1 MTLGS
6 SSDHDP
12 SLFRILISS
21 DIHLGYG
28 EKHTERGNDSFNTFD
43 ELLSIGVKQD
53 VDLVLL
59 GGDLFH
65 ENKPSRSAEIKCLQ
79 ILRNHVLG
87 DRPVQVEYLS
97 DPAKDFAHCNSK
109 CVNYENPNLNIG
121 LPVFSIHGNHDD
133 PSGLGGHSCLDLVH
147 EAGLVNY
154 FGKVTDLKYIKVRP
168 ILMRKGDVK
177 VALYGLSN
185 VKDERLHRLFRE
197 NKVEFETPAE
207 DASSWCNILVIHQNR
222 AKRGPTNYIPE
233 SFLPDFFHL
242 VIWGHEHDCRI
253 VPEASDRDFFICQPG
268 SPTATSLC
276 EGEAISKHVGILNIR
291 ADTKFKL
298 DPIPLQTVRPMVFRT
313 ISISDLKK
321 VDLTEPDLKRLSNSI
336 ETQLKYEVEE
346 MIADAENQLTGHP
359 NQGTRPMLRLR
370 VEYTDETQQLNSAR
384 FGNMFMDTVSNA
396 SDILLF
402 KKKVAERK
410 VKADNF
416 DMDAMNELD
425 AESHVTI
432 EDLVADYFN
441 NQTDDKNKLAVLT
454 VRNIGGAVKTFID
467 KDDKD
472 ALKHVIDRELEKA
485 YDKLMERGDNL
496 NDEEFVHEEDH
507 DDDQYMRVQETAM
520 KNKNSKNTRGNQRDE
535 LYDSD
540 PSEKVIPESSDSDV
554 SLDEPPTKAASR
566 GRGRGRGAVRGTS
579 STRARGRNAVASPKR
594 VASPAKRGGRG
605 RAPAQSTITAAFAR
619 SQASKP
625 ASQTQSSVVRP
636 SQRNKKQMFESDS
649 DDDILAA
656 I

>member
-6 SSDHDP
+6 GDSEDP
-12 SLFRILISS
+12 SLFRILVTS

-28 EKHTERGNDSFNTFD
+28 EKHPERGDDSFNSFD
-43 ELLSIGVKQD
+43 ELLGIGVENS
-53 VDLVLL
+53 VDIVVL

-87 DRPVQVEYLS
+87 DRAVQVEYLS
-97 DPAKDFAHCNSK
+97 DPLVDYNHCNSK

-168 ILMRKGDVK
+168 ILLKKGDVK

-207 DASSWCNILVIHQNR
+207 DPSSWFNILVLHQNR

-233 SFLPDFFHL
+233 SFLPEFFHL

-276 EGEAISKHVGILNIR
+276 EGEAIQKFVGILNIR

-298 DPIPLQTVRPMVFRT
+298 DPIPLQTVRPMVFKT
-313 ISISDLKK
+313 ISITDLKR
-321 VDLTEPDLKRLSNSI
+321 VDLTESDTKRLNNAI

-346 MIADAENQLTGHP
+346 MIAEAENLLTGHP
-359 NQGTRPMLRLR
+359 KQGTRPMLRLR
-370 VEYTDETQQLNSAR
+370 VEYTDENQQLNSAR
-384 FGNMFMDTVSNA
+384 FGNNFLESVSNA
-396 SDILLF
+396 GEILLF
-402 KKKVAERK
+402 KRKIADRK
-410 VKADNF
+410 VKVDNF
-416 DMDAMNELD
+416 DMDTMNELGD
-425 AESHVTI
+425 ESNVTM
-432 EDLVADYFN
+432 EDLVKEYFDSQN
-441 NQTDDKNKLAVLT
+441 ESKNQLSILDVKGVGA
-454 VRNIGGAVKTFID
+454 AVKSYIE

-472 ALKHVIDRELEKA
+472 ALKCAIDKAMEKA
-485 YDKLMERGDNL
+485 YNTLMNRED
-496 NDEEFVHEEDH
+496 DEDGVDVDQLSVEAED
-507 DDDQYMRVQETAM
+507 DYEVEQELSS
-520 KNKNSKNTRGNQRDE
+520 KNKGKKMDYVAQKKGKKRDE
-535 LYDSD
+535 LFDSED
-540 PSEKVIPESSDSDV
+540 DVPEIDTDEDSA
-554 SLDEPPTKAASR
+554 PTRVTR
-566 GRGRGRGAVRGTS
+566 GRGRARGTRGGVVTGRGK
-579 STRARGRNAVASPKR
+579 AVAK
-594 VASPAKRGGRG
+594 SPAKRGGRG
-605 RAPAQSTITAAFAR
+605 RAPAQSTIMASFAR
-619 SQASKP
+619 SQQSSKQTQ
-625 ASQTQSSVVRP
+625 QTQSTQANARQSQFSTRP

-649 DDDILAA
+649 DDDLLGAL
-656 I
+656 

>member
-6 SSDHDP
+6 GDSQDP
-12 SLFRILISS
+12 SLFRILVAS

-28 EKHTERGNDSFNTFD
+28 EKHPERGDDSFNSFD
-43 ELLSIGVKQD
+43 ELMGIGVEQG
-53 VDLVLL
+53 VDMVIL

-79 ILRNHVLG
+79 ILSNHVLG

-97 DPAKDFAHCNSK
+97 DPLVDFAHCNSK
-109 CVNYENPNLNIG
+109 RVNYENPNLNIA

-168 ILMRKGDVK
+168 ILLRKGDVK

-207 DASSWCNILVIHQNR
+207 DPSSWCNILVLHQNR

-276 EGEAISKHVGILNIR
+276 EGEAIQKCVGIINIR

-298 DPIPLQTVRPMVFRT
+298 DPIPLQTVRPMVFKT
-313 ISISDLKK
+313 IAITDLRK
-321 VDLTEPDLKRLSNSI
+321 VDLAEQDMKRLNNAI

-346 MIADAENQLTGHP
+346 MIAEAENQLTGHAM
-359 NQGTRPMLRLR
+359 QGTRPMLRLR
-370 VEYTDETQQLNSAR
+370 VEYTDESQQLNSAR
-384 FGNMFMDTVSNA
+384 FGNNFMESVSNA
-396 SDILLF
+396 GEILLF
-402 KKKVAERK
+402 KRKTAERK
-410 VKADNF
+410 IKTDNF
-416 DMDAMNELD
+416 DMDAMNELGEESNVTMED
-425 AESHVTI
+425 LVKEYFNSQTDEKNKLKVLDVTGVGAAVKNYIEKDDKEALKFVIDKAMEKAYNTLLDRGGDIEDGIDNLTAAEEDKDMVKELANRDRGRKGIDTKGLKGKKKDELFDSDEESHVI
-432 EDLVADYFN
+432 AD
-441 NQTDDKNKLAVLT
+441 
-454 VRNIGGAVKTFID
+454 
-467 KDDKD
+467 
-472 ALKHVIDRELEKA
+472 
-485 YDKLMERGDNL
+485 
-496 NDEEFVHEEDH
+496 
-507 DDDQYMRVQETAM
+507 
-520 KNKNSKNTRGNQRDE
+520 
-535 LYDSD
+535 
-540 PSEKVIPESSDSDV
+540 SDSDGSEEAAPV
-554 SLDEPPTKAASR
+554 KAAR
-566 GRGRGRGAVRGTS
+566 GRGRGRGARGATS
-579 STRARGRNAVASPKR
+579 TARGRVAAK
-594 VASPAKRGGRG
+594 SPAKRGGRG
-605 RAPAQSTITAAFAR
+605 RAPAQSTIAAAFAR
-619 SQASKP
+619 SQASQP
-625 ASQTQSSVVRP
+625 AKQTQQSQASVRP
-636 SQRNKKQMFESDS
+636 SQRNKKQMFASDS
-649 DDDILAA
+649 DDDLLGAL
-656 I
+656 

>member
-6 SSDHDP
+6 GDSDDP
-12 SLFRILISS
+12 SLFRVLVTS

-28 EKHTERGNDSFNTFD
+28 EKHPERGDDSFNSFD
-43 ELLSIGVKQD
+43 ELLGIGVENG
-53 VDLVLL
+53 VDIVVL

-97 DPAKDFAHCNSK
+97 DPMVDFNHCNSK

-168 ILMRKGDVK
+168 ILLKKGDVK

-207 DASSWCNILVIHQNR
+207 DPSSWFNILVLHQNR

-233 SFLPDFFHL
+233 SFLPEFFHL

-276 EGEAISKHVGILNIR
+276 EGEAIQKFVGILNIR

-298 DPIPLQTVRPMVFRT
+298 DPIPLQTVRPMIFKT
-313 ISISDLKK
+313 ISITDLKR
-321 VDLTEPDLKRLSNSI
+321 VDLTETDTKRLNNAI

-346 MIADAENQLTGHP
+346 MIAEAENLLTGHP
-359 NQGTRPMLRLR
+359 KQGTRPMLRLR
-370 VEYTDETQQLNSAR
+370 VEYTDENQQLNSAR
-384 FGNMFMDTVSNA
+384 FGNNFLESVSNA
-396 SDILLF
+396 GEILLF
-402 KKKVAERK
+402 KRKIADRK
-410 VKADNF
+410 VKVDNF
-416 DMDAMNELD
+416 DMDAMNELGE
-425 AESHVTI
+425 ESNVTM
-432 EDLVADYFN
+432 EDLVKEYFHSQTESK
-441 NQTDDKNKLAVLT
+441 NQLSILDVKGVGA
-454 VRNIGGAVKTFID
+454 AVKSYIE

-472 ALKHVIDRELEKA
+472 ALKCAIDKAMEKA
-485 YDKLMERGDNL
+485 YNTLMNRED
-496 NDEEFVHEEDH
+496 DEDGVDVDQLSVEAEDE
-507 DDDQYMRVQETAM
+507 YEVEQELS
-520 KNKNSKNTRGNQRDE
+520 SKSKGKKMDVAQKKGKKRDE
-535 LYDSD
+535 LFDSED
-540 PSEKVIPESSDSDV
+540 EVAEIDTDEDSA
-554 SLDEPPTKAASR
+554 PTRATR
-566 GRGRGRGAVRGTS
+566 GRGRARGTRGGVVTGRGKAVT
-579 STRARGRNAVASPKR
+579 K
-594 VASPAKRGGRG
+594 SPAKRGGRG
-605 RAPAQSTITAAFAR
+605 RAPAQSTIMASFAR
-619 SQASKP
+619 SQQSSKQTQ
-625 ASQTQSSVVRP
+625 QTQSTQANARQSQFSARP

-649 DDDILAA
+649 DDDLLGAL
-656 I
+656 

>member
-6 SSDHDP
+6 GDLQDP
-12 SLFRILISS
+12 SLFRILVAS
-21 DIHLGYG
+21 DVHLGYG
-28 EKHTERGNDSFNTFD
+28 EKNPERGDDSFNSFD
-43 ELLSIGVKQD
+43 ELLGIGVEQG
-53 VDLVLL
+53 VDMVIL

-97 DPAKDFAHCNSK
+97 DPALDFAHCNSK

-133 PSGLGGHSCLDLVH
+133 PSGLGGHSCLDLIH
-147 EAGLVNY
+147 EAGLINY

-168 ILMRKGDVK
+168 ILLKKGDVK

-207 DASSWCNILVIHQNR
+207 DPSSWCNILVLHQNR

-276 EGEAISKHVGILNIR
+276 EGEAIPKSVGILNIR

-298 DPIPLQTVRPMVFRT
+298 DPIPLQTVRPMVFKT
-313 ISISDLKK
+313 IAISDLRK
-321 VDLTEPDLKRLSNSI
+321 VDLTEPDMKRLNQTI
-336 ETQLKYEVEE
+336 ETELKYEVEE
-346 MIADAENQLTGHP
+346 MIVEAGNLLTGHP
-359 NQGTRPMLRLR
+359 KQGTRPMLRLR
-370 VEYTDETQQLNSAR
+370 VEYTDESQQLNSAR
-384 FGNMFMDTVSNA
+384 FGNMFMESVSNA
-396 SDILLF
+396 GEILLF
-402 KKKVAERK
+402 KRKVAERK
-410 VKADNF
+410 VKKDNF
-416 DMDAMNELD
+416 DIDAMNELGE
-425 AESHVTI
+425 ESNVTM
-432 EDLVADYFN
+432 EDLVMEYFN
-441 NQTDDKNKLAVLT
+441 SQTDDKNQLSVLS
-454 VRNIGGAVKTFID
+454 VRGIGGAVKSYIE

-472 ALKHVIDRELEKA
+472 AVKYNVDKTMEKA
-485 YDKLMERGDNL
+485 YNTLLDRG
-496 NDEEFVHEEDH
+496 EEGEDDWEGLKEDVEEEEVKEKDIGIKTRK
-507 DDDQYMRVQETAM
+507 DD
-520 KNKNSKNTRGNQRDE
+520 RGKQKDE
-535 LYDSD
+535 LFGSD
-540 PSEKVIPESSDSDV
+540 EDNKIVVESESDESVEDIPV
-554 SLDEPPTKAASR
+554 KPVR
-566 GRGRGRGAVRGTS
+566 GRGRGRAAGG
-579 STRARGRNAVASPKR
+579 RGRAAAK
-594 VASPAKRGGRG
+594 SPAKRGGRG
-605 RAPAQSTITAAFAR
+605 RVPVQSTITAAFAR
-619 SQASKP
+619 SQP
-625 ASQTQSSVVRP
+625 GRQTQTGGASQSQAVRP

-649 DDDILAA
+649 DDDLLAA
-656 I
+656 M